1 MMQKFRKLSLES
13 QLFFSFMA
21 VSVCLL
27 LLSLSITLSST
38 ITRQRQ
44 EIDKNISAL
53 AAYVASMDSVVSMLE
68 NGYPDGSAN
77 EALDSLSENFPD
89 LNVIA
94 IYNTTGLR
102 FYHTNR
108 KETGETF
115 VGGEE
120 EAILKGSQ
128 PYITI
133 GYGTNGSQRR
143 AFHSIRNSDGAIIGF
158 VIASVFNTYIS
169 EQIHEVFPTYLLAA
183 MVMLLVSILLSHGL
197 VSLLRDS
204 LMGHHPTELL
214 DLYLRQDTV
223 LNALEEGANGFHRFR
238 GLRKIRRQ
246 KISFM
251 SCLKNRRIR
260 LLSPRT
266 MGLPD
271 RNGLNLLWKDA
282 LSGISSRNPRQ
293 TGSSRPAHRPTTVP
307 APVRTEDFWSVRF
320 RQTPRRS
327 IR

>member
-27 LLSLSITLSST
+27 LLSLSITLFST

-53 AAYVASMDSVVSMLE
+53 AAYVASMDNVVSMLE

-183 MVMLLVSILLSHGL
+183 MIMLLVSILLAHGL

-223 LNALEEGANGFHRFR
+223 LNALELGFIYA
-238 GLRKIRRQ
+238 LVAMAQIRRQ

>member
-27 LLSLSITLSST
+27 LLSLSITLFST

-53 AAYVASMDSVVSMLE
+53 AAYVASMDNVVSMLE

-77 EALDSLSENFPD
+77 EELDSLSENFPD

-115 VGGEE
+115 VDGEE

-143 AFHSIRNSDGAIIGF
+143 AFHSEQRRSDHRIRYSVGLQHLYLRADPRGLSYLFIGSDGHAARQHPSVSRTRLPSPGFPDGTSSDGASRP
-158 VIASVFNTYIS
+158 VSASGYRS
-169 EQIHEVFPTYLLAA
+169 ECTGGRSCRH
-183 MVMLLVSILLSHGL
+183 
-197 VSLLRDS
+197 
-204 LMGHHPTELL
+204 
-214 DLYLRQDTV
+214 
-223 LNALEEGANGFHRFR
+223 GFHRFR
-238 GLRKIRRQ
+238 GLRKSGGR
-246 KISFM
+246 KSL
-251 SCLKNRRIR
+251 SC
-260 LLSPRT
+260 
-266 MGLPD
+266 
-271 RNGLNLLWKDA
+271 
-282 LSGISSRNPRQ
+282 
-293 TGSSRPAHRPTTVP
+293 PA
-307 APVRTEDFWSVRF
+307 
-320 RQTPRRS
+320 
-327 IR
+327 

>member
-27 LLSLSITLSST
+27 LLSLSITLFST

-53 AAYVASMDSVVSMLE
+53 AAYVASMDNVVSMLE

-183 MVMLLVSILLSHGL
+183 MIMLLVSILLAHGL

-223 LNALEEGANGFHRFR
+223 LNALEEGLVATDSTGSVVYAN
-238 GLRKIRRQ
+238 Q
-246 KISFM
+246 AAISFM

-271 RNGLNLLWKDA
+271 RNGLNLLWKDT

>member
-115 VGGEE
+115 VDGEE

-223 LNALEEGANGFHRFR
+223 LNALEEGLVATD
-238 GLRKIRRQ
+238 
-246 KISFM
+246 S
-251 SCLKNRRIR
+251 
-260 LLSPRT
+260 
-266 MGLPD
+266 
-271 RNGLNLLWKDA
+271 
-282 LSGISSRNPRQ
+282 
-293 TGSSRPAHRPTTVP
+293 TGSVVYANQAAENLFHVLPEKPEDPPSVSPDDGTSEHRP
-307 APVRTEDFWSVRF
+307 
-320 RQTPRRS
+320 
-327 IR
+327 

>member
-27 LLSLSITLSST
+27 LLSLSITLFST

-53 AAYVASMDSVVSMLE
+53 AAYVASMDNVVSMLE

-77 EALDSLSENFPD
+77 EELDSRLLP
-89 LNVIA
+89 
-94 IYNTTGLR
+94 
-102 FYHTNR
+102 
-108 KETGETF
+108 KKGETF
-115 VGGEE
+115 VDGEE

-183 MVMLLVSILLSHGL
+183 MIMLLVSILLSHGL

-204 LMGHHPTELL
+204 LIGHHPTELL

-223 LNALEEGANGFHRFR
+223 LNALEEGLVATDSTGE
-238 GLRKIRRQ
+238 GRR
-246 KISFM
+246 
-251 SCLKNRRIR
+251 
-260 LLSPRT
+260 
-266 MGLPD
+266 
-271 RNGLNLLWKDA
+271 
-282 LSGISSRNPRQ
+282 
-293 TGSSRPAHRPTTVP
+293 
-307 APVRTEDFWSVRF
+307 VRETEGC
-320 RQTPRRS
+320 
-327 IR
+327 